1 MNGTISITIFIQKD
15 NKPKYLEKLV
25 DDGEKVNIRVKA
37 KILEPKYITIGG
49 GVKERQKEVVDC
61 AIVRSVNY
69 HMTKSFDKFPVNI
82 IVIGD

>member
-1 MNGTISITIFIQKD
+1 MNGTISITIFVQED